1 MKRIGIVDLGSN
13 SVRMSIIRVEEDH
26 SYHMIE
32 QAKSMVRLSEGM
44 SEEANLSPQ
53 AMERTKSALSMFKK
67 LAGVHQVDEIR
78 AVATAA
84 VRQAKNRD
92 VFLDLVREETD
103 WELQVISGEKE
114 AYYDYLGVVNTL
126 PLKDFVLMDIGGGST
141 ELAWIEN
148 RQLKHAVSLPLG
160 AVLLTE
166 SYFPEGDVTQKGIKK
181 AMARFDQALDEI
193 EWLNQAKGL
202 PIVGLGGTW
211 RSIAKLDRYA
221 TRNSIQR
228 IHGYTLNRKET
239 LEWVE
244 DLWEMTRKERAKAKG
259 ISDARAEVIVGGIIP
274 IERAIKRLMPQ
285 EVVISGNGVR
295 EGLFYEAYFTMMEK
309 PIIVENVLSHS
320 LSNIVKRYD
329 ENDHHLEQ
337 LDRLTRV
344 IFDALESVYHFSERD
359 SQLLTAAIRLH
370 DIGMRI
376 DYFNHQDHSFY
387 LALNT
392 NVYGLSH
399 RELVQVAWIAGSHRV
414 DRKLHQSAR
423 HYSGYMNGDE
433 KQRVEQLSTI
443 LMIAEQLD
451 RAEDGRVTSFGARVT
466 DRSLILSVGSQEAVD
481 LEIVSARRASLAFRK
496 AYRRTLLIK
505 RSEFI

>member
-13 SVRMSIIRVEEDH
+13 SVRMSIIWVGQDH

-44 SEEANLSPQ
+44 SEDANLSLQ

-92 VFLDLVREETD
+92 AFLHMVEEETD

-126 PLKDFVLMDIGGGST
+126 ALTDFVLMDIGGGST

-166 SYFPEGDVTQKGIKK
+166 SYFPEGEVSTKGMNEAKG
-181 AMARFDQALDEI
+181 RFDEALDEI
-193 EWLNQAKGL
+193 EWLNQVKGL

-221 TRNSIQR
+221 TRTSIQR
-228 IHGYTLNRKET
+228 IHGYTLDRKET

-244 DLWEMTRKERAKAKG
+244 DLWGMTRKERGKAKG
-259 ISDARAEVIVGGIIP
+259 ISEARAEVIVGGIIP
-274 IERAIKRLMPQ
+274 IERVIKRLKPQ
-285 EVVISGNGVR
+285 EIVISGNGVR

-309 PIIVENVLSHS
+309 PVVVENVLAHS
-320 LSNIVKRYD
+320 LSNIVKRYH
-329 ENDHHLEQ
+329 ENNHHLAQ

-344 IFDALESVYHFSERD
+344 VFDALQPIYHFSERD
-359 SQLLTAAIRLH
+359 GEFLTAAIRLH

-387 LALNT
+387 LTLNT
-392 NVYGLSH
+392 NVYGLTH

-414 DRKLHQSAR
+414 DRKLHQSTR
-423 HYSGYMNGDE
+423 RYSGYMNREE
-433 KQRVEQLSTI
+433 KQRVEQLAVI

-451 RAEDGRVTSFGARVT
+451 RAEDGRVTSFGASVT
-466 DRSLILSVGSQEAVD
+466 DRSLILSVGSEEGIE
-481 LEIVSARRASLAFRK
+481 LELVSARRASVAFRK

-505 RSEFI
+505 GRE

>member
-13 SVRMSIIRVEEDH
+13 SVRMSIIWVEQDH
-26 SYHMIE
+26 SYHMVE

-44 SEEANLSPQ
+44 SEDAHLSPQ

-67 LAGVHQVDEIR
+67 LAGVHQVDEIH

-92 VFLDLVREETD
+92 VFLDLVREETN
-103 WELQVISGEKE
+103 WELQIISGEKE

-126 PLKDFVLMDIGGGST
+126 QLENFVLMDIGGGST

-148 RQLKHAVSLPLG
+148 RQLKKAVSLPLG

-166 SYFPEGDVTQKGIKK
+166 SFFPEGEVSQKGIHEAKD
-181 AMARFDQALDEI
+181 RFDRALDEI
-193 EWLNQAKGL
+193 EWLDEVDGL

-211 RSIAKLDRYA
+211 RSIAKLDRSA

-228 IHGYTLNRKET
+228 IHGYVLERKET

-244 DLWEMTRKERAKAKG
+244 DLWGMSRKERQKAKG
-259 ISDARAEVIVGGIIP
+259 ISAERAEVIVGGIVP
-274 IERAIKRLMPQ
+274 IERVIKRLKPK
-285 EVVISGNGVR
+285 EIIISGNGVR
-295 EGLFYEAYFTMMEK
+295 EGIFYEAYFKMMEK
-309 PIIVENVLSHS
+309 PVVAENVLSHS
-320 LSNIVKRYD
+320 LSNMVKRYH
-329 ENDHHLEQ
+329 ESDHHLNQ
-337 LDRLTRV
+337 LDRLTQV
-344 IFDALESVYHFSERD
+344 MVEVLQPVYHFSKRD
-359 SQLLTAAIRLH
+359 GDLLRAAIRLH

-387 LALNT
+387 LTLNT
-392 NVYGLSH
+392 NIYGLTH

-414 DRKLHQSAR
+414 DRKLHQSIR
-423 HYSGYMNGDE
+423 QFSGYMNTEE
-433 KQRVEQLSTI
+433 KQRVEQLSVI

-451 RAEDGRVTSFGARVT
+451 RAEDSRVTTFSASLT
-466 DRSLILSVGSQEAVD
+466 DRSLILTAGSEEPIE
-481 LEIVSARRASLAFRK
+481 LEIVSARRASSPFRK

-505 RSEFI
+505 SNS